1 MEDDHDPGVFKVA
14 VTLQKAGAYSLQILI
29 GGLTVP
35 TLLQSQ
41 ITVSPAES
49 TSPSTSSFSGALSHY
64 LTGESVKI
72 DILARDE
79 FSNPRASSADTFKLT
94 LTGLQSSTVYGPF
107 DSVYVENNLHRVSFK
122 FEVVED
128 YSLAVTLNDEHII
141 GSPVSEIVVKASDV
155 QAELSELFY
164 EASVTA
170 GEPLEWSIRARDL
183 FNNIVVDTDER
194 FSLDIQSTQTG

>member
-1 MEDDHDPGVFKVA
+1 M
-14 VTLQKAGAYSLQILI
+14 
-29 GGLTVP
+29 
-35 TLLQSQ
+35 
-41 ITVSPAES
+41 
-49 TSPSTSSFSGALSHY
+49 
-64 LTGESVKI
+64 
-72 DILARDE
+72 
-79 FSNPRASSADTFKLT
+79 
-94 LTGLQSSTVYGPF
+94 YGPF
-107 DSVYVENNLHRVSFK
+107 DSVYVENNLHQVSFK
-122 FEVVED
+122 FEVTED